1 MEGTRNFVKVFQF
14 FVKMAFITQSGLITS
29 TNDVFDRIT
38 GTSVNDT
45 VVYSLATSSVNVSL
59 SIVGTQN
66 TGGSGFDEL
75 ISIENITGSNFN
87 DNFQGNSGNNVFNGG
102 VGIDTV
108 SYANATGSVIVS
120 LTEVVGFYWTDT
132 GSVIVNPERDGSV
145 AISL

>member
-14 FVKMAFITQSGLITS
+14 FVKMAFSTQSGLITS

-87 DNFQGNSGNNVFNGG
+87 DNFQGNSVPNLFFFLPTLNCKRQMH
-102 VGIDTV
+102 
-108 SYANATGSVIVS
+108 
-120 LTEVVGFYWTDT
+120 LRML
-132 GSVIVNPERDGSV
+132 NPQS
-145 AISL
+145 